1 MLRVLALLVLR
12 VELGG
17 GHAYRPIN
25 GCQYPREPFLRV
37 AAPSSSSAVVRRT
50 PSLHCPRPCTLSS
63 GQAAHGDQTIG
74 GQTRRDETRVVD
86 PRLLWEQLVRDA
98 VSGACSPV
106 CILVSE
112 LFGCV
117 CVVFFVS
124 GHVERACFK
133 DVVASHTSRD
143 SSLSKGTFTGISQGC
158 IGYALYGTTPISCV
172 FEE

>member
-74 GQTRRDETRVVD
+74 GQTRRDETR
-86 PRLLWEQLVRDA
+86 LELWILGCCGNSWCAMRCLVLVRLSASWSPNCLGVCALFFLYQGMWKEPASRMWLPHTPLETPLCPKAHSRVSPRDA
-98 VSGACSPV
+98 
-106 CILVSE
+106 
-112 LFGCV
+112 
-117 CVVFFVS
+117 
-124 GHVERACFK
+124 
-133 DVVASHTSRD
+133 
-143 SSLSKGTFTGISQGC
+143 
-158 IGYALYGTTPISCV
+158 
-172 FEE
+172 